1 MMLNTDSKAL
11 NDFLFEGV
19 SSDDTPLKE
28 TIDYLNDAIL
38 ICAKL
43 RVEMEFDNI
52 ENLRKELDK
61 VSLLMVT
68 TLNQMTGIHNDL
80 KDLVAAHFA
89 AKKNMKHD

>member
-1 MMLNTDSKAL
+1 MKEETQTICGMTATEKA
-11 NDFLFEGV
+11 FA
-19 SSDDTPLKE
+19 
-28 TIDYLNDAIL
+28 AI
-38 ICAKL
+38 CGMDKSV
-43 RVEMEFDNI
+43 VEMEFDNI